1 MNTDEPSVPR
11 PRAAVDPTEQV
22 QRYLR
27 RIGIGLLIGSVAV
40 DIAWQQLQ
48 RLRIRRNQ
56 LIFELQRQVDPPG
69 PLLASAAVSIL
80 EATRDSRDSRR

>member
-1 MNTDEPSVPR
+1 VNADEPSVPR

-27 RIGIGLLIGSVAV
+27 RLGIGLLLGSMAV

-48 RLRIRRNQ
+48 RWRIQRNRW
-56 LIFELQRQVDPPG
+56 IYELQRQVDPPG